1 MMKPSLV
8 LKWEM
13 IITSASILKAI
24 VIHHELPLLRIA
36 RMVGG
41 AQKPKW
47 EEALVLKGEQL
58 VQLVPDATANQR
70 VYLFHFGSIVFMD
83 FSPEAIRL
91 FVQALQTHGVQAS
104 NDLANRFAEN
114 YRIERNAP
122 ALTVTNDSVNIAE
135 ASNLHEEIVAMVLAK
150 SIAFEAIE
158 HQVDELLDEMETT
171 VEQLKRGKLSS
182 SDTTLS
188 QLFGRIL
195 GYKLNTVSSLMLLDE
210 PDITW
215 ENEQAASLFARMYQL
230 FELAARYDIIRH
242 KSDTLMNI
250 AEVFS
255 GLVHARR
262 ATRLEW
268 AIIWLIA
275 FEIFLT
281 LWQMYFNIPH

>member
-1 MMKPSLV
+1 
-8 LKWEM
+8 M
-13 IITSASILKAI
+13 IITSTSILKAI
-24 VIHHELPLLRIA
+24 VAYHELPLLRIA
-36 RMVGG
+36 QTVGG
-41 AQKPKW
+41 VQKPKW

-58 VQLVPDATANQR
+58 ARLFPAATANQR

-91 FVQALQTHGVQAS
+91 FVQALQAHGIQAS

-122 ALTVTNDSVNIAE
+122 ALSVTNDSVNFSE
-135 ASNLHEEIVAMVLAK
+135 SSNLHEEIVATVLAK

-158 HQVDELLDEMETT
+158 HQVDELLDEMEATI
-171 VEQLKRGKLSS
+171 EQLKRGKLSS
-182 SDTTLS
+182 SDSTLS
-188 QLFGRIL
+188 RLFGRIL

-215 ENEQAASLFARMYQL
+215 ENEQAATLFSRMYQL
-230 FELAARYDIIRH
+230 FELASRYDTIRH

-250 AEVFS
+250 VEVFS

-268 AIIWLIA
+268 AIVLLIV

>member
-1 MMKPSLV
+1 
-8 LKWEM
+8 M
-13 IITSASILKAI
+13 IVTSTSTLKAI
-24 VIHHELPLLRIA
+24 VVHHELPLLKIA
-36 RMVGG
+36 QAVGG
-41 AQKPKW
+41 TQKPKW
-47 EEALVLKGEQL
+47 EEALLLKNEQL
-58 VQLVPDATANQR
+58 RLFLPNATPQQR
-70 VYLFHFGSIVFMD
+70 VFLFHFGSIVFFD
-83 FSPEAIRL
+83 FSPVEIRL
-91 FVQALQTHGVQAS
+91 FIASLQAHGIPVS
-104 NDLANRFAEN
+104 TDLATRFQEN
-114 YRIERNAP
+114 YRIERNAA
-122 ALTVTNDSVNIAE
+122 ALAVTNAAVHLVDAP
-135 ASNLHEEIVAMVLAK
+135 NLHEEIVAMVLAK

-158 HQVDELLDEMETT
+158 HQVEALLDEMEAT

-188 QLFGRIL
+188 RLFGNIL

-215 ENEQAASLFARMYQL
+215 ENEQAATLFARLYQL
-230 FELAARYDIIRH
+230 FELASRYEIIRH

-281 LWQMYFNIPH
+281 LWQMYYNIPH

>member
-1 MMKPSLV
+1 
-8 LKWEM
+8 
-13 IITSASILKAI
+13 
-24 VIHHELPLLRIA
+24 
-36 RMVGG
+36 MVGG

-104 NDLANRFAEN
+104 NDLASRFAEN

-255 GLVHARR
+255 VLGHARR

-275 FEIFLT
+275 VEIFLT